1 MSLLSMYRR
10 DDSRAVYRILAEQAI
25 KHLDQPT
32 AARESKIL
40 FTNIARLLERY
51 RYDAFSYDVA
61 PGILEVFNRKSD
73 AQYTN
78 YGSSDKTLD
87 VISALEAAHARV
99 YGGISKDALVESL
112 EQSLTQLATAHV
124 PDDQETK
131 DHLAKMRLF
140 FVALLEGLKERPA

>member
-61 PGILEVFNRKSD
+61 PGIFSKCLTGRVTRSTQTTEAPTKRSMSFPHLRRHMRVSTAAFRKMPWWRAWNNHSLSWSQRMSPTIRRQRTISPRC
-73 AQYTN
+73 AF
-78 YGSSDKTLD
+78 SS
-87 VISALEAAHARV
+87 
-99 YGGISKDALVESL
+99 
-112 EQSLTQLATAHV
+112 
-124 PDDQETK
+124 
-131 DHLAKMRLF
+131 
-140 FVALLEGLKERPA
+140 